1 MVFMLSQVARRC
13 LRPCILTRR
22 VVACAGVG
30 PLQRYPGH
38 HRNFAYSSALKFG
51 IGFVLLASEQSPDGP
66 VLCGTG
72 KELNGATTPSVPI
85 MKDQKA
91 IKAKAEACFT
101 IDQMPKKKSENQ
113 RYSFKCKFCPGFQKV
128 LEACSVRSNTS
139 CGAIFMA
146 RQ

>member
-1 MVFMLSQVARRC
+1 M
-13 LRPCILTRR
+13 PILPID
-22 VVACAGVG
+22 AGRYIT
-30 PLQRYPGH
+30 PEMKRIFDEEAYLQRLLDVE
-38 HRNFAYSSALKFG
+38 AS
-51 IGFVLLASEQSPDGP
+51 LASAWADLGLYP
-66 VLCGTG
+66 
-72 KELNGATTPSVPI
+72 KKYA
-85 MKDQKA
+85 KA